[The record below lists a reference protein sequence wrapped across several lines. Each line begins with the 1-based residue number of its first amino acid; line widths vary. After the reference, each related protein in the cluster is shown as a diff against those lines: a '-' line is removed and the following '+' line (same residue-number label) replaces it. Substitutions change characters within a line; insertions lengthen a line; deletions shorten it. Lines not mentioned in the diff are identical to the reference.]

1 MTLLTIVNR
10 VQAMCNLPVTTT
22 VFTNTGETQK
32 QLLALCNMAGDVL
45 MKEHDWQALVTEK
58 TFTTTAT
65 EEQTDAT
72 ADLPTD
78 MERII
83 NETLW
88 NRTTTDPVYGPIS
101 AANWQAQ
108 KATIT
113 SGVWSQYRIRGNSFW
128 FYPVPA
134 AGNSVYYEYV
144 SNKWCQSSGGTAQA
158 TWLAD
163 SDTGRISEH
172 LLTLGLAWRWLESK
186 GLDYGA
192 RYDEYEKELA
202 KAKAR
207 DGTRK
212 RHSIT
217 GPVYRTVSTGRV
229 PEGSWS

>member
-1 MTLLTIVNR
+1 VTLLTIVNR
-10 VQAMCNLPVTTT
+10 VQATCNLPVTTT
-22 VFTNTGETQK
+22 VFSNTGETQK
-32 QLLALCNMAGDVL
+32 QLLALCNMAGDIIAR
-45 MKEHDWQALVTEK
+45 EHDWQVLVTEK

-65 EEQTDAT
+65 EEQTDGT
-72 ADLPTD
+72 AALPTD
-78 MERII
+78 LERII

-88 NRTTTDPVYGPIS
+88 NRTTTDPVYGPLS

-108 KATIT
+108 KASMT
-113 SGVWSQYRIRGNSFW
+113 SGVWSQYRLRGNSIW
-128 FYPVPA
+128 MYPIPA

-144 SNKWCQSSGGTAQA
+144 SKNWCQSAGGTSQSAWA
-158 TWLAD
+158 AD
-163 SDTGRISEH
+163 SDTGRIPEH
-172 LLTLGLAWRWLESK
+172 LLVLGLAWRWLESK